1 MVDNHNNDE
10 FPSEEHHPDMF
21 PEDSDEGINLFKDVI
36 SWGELTH
43 QNTWLRIL
51 ESHHAQTVNGPGFI
65 MELKTR
71 DGSTVKA
78 LTTKTIAESVRSCD
92 ERKCGRNIFIK
103 SKGLQ
108 KAKNTGRQY
117 YDFELKLF

>member
-1 MVDNHNNDE
+1 MVDNHNNNDE
-10 FPSEEHHPDMF
+10 FPAEEHYPDIF

-51 ESHHAQTVNGPGFI
+51 ESHCVQTVNGPGFI

-71 DGSTVKA
+71 DGQTVKSW
-78 LTTKTIAESVRSCD
+78 LLRP
-92 ERKCGRNIFIK
+92 
-103 SKGLQ
+103 
-108 KAKNTGRQY
+108 
-117 YDFELKLF
+117 

>member
-1 MVDNHNNDE
+1 MVDNHNNNDE
-10 FPSEEHHPDMF
+10 FPAEDHYPDIF

-51 ESHHAQTVNGPGFI
+51 ESHYVQTVNGPGFI

-71 DGSTVKA
+71 DGSIVKA
-78 LTTKTIAESVRSCD
+78 WTTKTIAESQV
-92 ERKCGRNIFIK
+92 
-103 SKGLQ
+103 GL
-108 KAKNTGRQY
+108 
-117 YDFELKLF
+117 L